1 MELPPFEDD
10 RAALTEKK
18 NVNAFH
24 GDELM
29 KEHNYALQKADKPRL
44 RSSTQNICS
53 VISIS
58 PVVLELMIKIT
69 SIFVS
74 YRFLRMARHYILSL
88 SDHFPASWNSLY
100 IPYDLAVESKSKC
113 SSSLVK
119 LNAWTSQRLLKSN
132 PQVLIWKT
140 LPCLKFGKTSNR
152 TVENLPQRK
161 LWFWASKD
169 ARSRQRFWYHRASAS
184 AWFFWNDSSSH
195 SRVRTRLIT
204 KSVYYEW
211 ASDSFAYPCPCNN
224 SWYARASPRVKKREE
239 TRERAIN

>member
-18 NVNAFH
+18 IVNAFH

-29 KEHNYALQKADKPRL
+29 KEHNYALQIADKPRL
-44 RSSTQNICS
+44 QSSAQNICS

-58 PVVLELMIKIT
+58 AVVLELMIKIT

-88 SDHFPASWNSLY
+88 SDHFPASWNSIY
-100 IPYDLAVESKSKC
+100 IPRDLAAESKRNC

-132 PQVLIWKT
+132 PQVNHRT
-140 LPCLKFGKTSNR
+140 HLK
-152 TVENLPQRK
+152 
-161 LWFWASKD
+161 
-169 ARSRQRFWYHRASAS
+169 
-184 AWFFWNDSSSH
+184 DSSMS
-195 SRVRTRLIT
+195 
-204 KSVYYEW
+204 
-211 ASDSFAYPCPCNN
+211 
-224 SWYARASPRVKKREE
+224 
-239 TRERAIN
+239 

>member
-29 KEHNYALQKADKPRL
+29 KEHSYALQKADKPRL
-44 RSSTQNICS
+44 RSSTQNIFS

-88 SDHFPASWNSLY
+88 SDHFPG
-100 IPYDLAVESKSKC
+100 
-113 SSSLVK
+113 K
-119 LNAWTSQRLLKSN
+119 LEF
-132 PQVLIWKT
+132 I
-140 LPCLKFGKTSNR
+140 
-152 TVENLPQRK
+152 
-161 LWFWASKD
+161 
-169 ARSRQRFWYHRASAS
+169 
-184 AWFFWNDSSSH
+184 
-195 SRVRTRLIT
+195 I
-204 KSVYYEW
+204 
-211 ASDSFAYPCPCNN
+211 YPL
-224 SWYARASPRVKKREE
+224 
-239 TRERAIN
+239 

>member
-44 RSSTQNICS
+44 QSSTQNICS

-58 PVVLELMIKIT
+58 PVVLELMIKIR

-161 LWFWASKD
+161 LWFWASND
-169 ARSRQRFWYHRASAS
+169 ARSRRRFWYHRT
-184 AWFFWNDSSSH
+184 FVE
-195 SRVRTRLIT
+195 RVVLL
-204 KSVYYEW
+204 
-211 ASDSFAYPCPCNN
+211 
-224 SWYARASPRVKKREE
+224 KR
-239 TRERAIN
+239 